1 MEEKTKMNLSL
12 SIERAFYL
20 LKHFNKIDSKSRSI
34 FIDNLYKEEEIDS
47 ALAISGSKF
56 NYQFCKNPFELI
68 EKIQRFQPLHF
79 FKQEN
84 GNEVYIFVI
93 ESNFIGVDNLIPLAD
108 LTLTEHSKIKYE
120 LRNGFEIGTFATK
133 KMNPTKGCVLVLKS
147 DSNEVVTIFPGIYA
161 PPFPI
166 SIVNK
171 DLKVKAEYFWANHLF
186 LINQ

>member
-1 MEEKTKMNLSL
+1 MEEKTKINLIL

-34 FIDNLYKEEEIDS
+34 FIDNLCKEEEIDS
-47 ALAISGSKF
+47 ALAITGSKF

-68 EKIQRFQPLHF
+68 EKINRLQPLHF

-84 GNEVYIFVI
+84 GNAVYIFTI

-108 LTLTEHSKIKYE
+108 LTLTERSKIKYE
-120 LRNGFEIGTFATK
+120 LRNSYEIGTFTTK
-133 KMNPTKGCVLVLKS
+133 KIHPTKECVLVLKS

-166 SIVNK
+166 SIANEDMK
-171 DLKVKAEYFWANHLF
+171 AKAEYFWANHLF